1 MSKTRKALQG
11 APGCDSGRMTG
22 RSCSAAM
29 ASHTSRPNAMGAPP
43 SLMPISTLGL
53 MVRTAAARSAHTGP
67 SWQYGSA
74 WRTL

>member
-29 ASHTSRPNAMGAPP
+29 ASHTSPNAMGAPP